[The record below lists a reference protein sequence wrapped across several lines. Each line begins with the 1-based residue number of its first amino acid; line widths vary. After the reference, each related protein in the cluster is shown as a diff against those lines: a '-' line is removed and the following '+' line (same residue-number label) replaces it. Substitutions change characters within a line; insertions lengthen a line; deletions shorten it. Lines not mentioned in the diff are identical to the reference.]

1 MSEIAIL
8 SDTHDQIANLRT
20 VVDFC
25 NNREIPLMI
34 HCGDLISPFMLKALG
49 QFNGEVHLIYGNN
62 MGDLTNIATFC
73 QIRFTNVIH
82 HGPFG
87 ELNFKG
93 RRIAFVHY
101 PHLAKGLACQNHYDV
116 VCHGHNHKRKIHTIG
131 STLVINPGQLL
142 GEDQDAG
149 FTVLETDDLS
159 TKRFQ
164 IGNCLFDRPITVR
177 TEEEWKKEWDGK
189 EVVSRPIVI
198 T

>member
-8 SDTHDQIANLRT
+8 SDTHDQIANLRA

-25 NNREIPLMI
+25 NSRKIRFMI

-49 QFNGEVHLIYGNN
+49 QFDGEVHLIYGNN
-62 MGDLTNIATFC
+62 MGDLTNISAFC
-73 QIRFTNVIH
+73 QTQFTNVTH
-82 HGPFG
+82 HGAFG
-87 ELNFKG
+87 EIDIEG
-93 RRIAFVHY
+93 RRLGFVHY
-101 PHLAKGLACQNHYDV
+101 PHLAHGLASQNRYDV
-116 VCHGHNHKRKIHTIG
+116 VCHGHNHKRQIHTVG

-149 FTVLETDDLS
+149 FTLLETEDLS

-177 TEEEWKKEWDGK
+177 TEEEWEKEQDG
-189 EVVSRPIVI
+189 EEIVSRPIVI